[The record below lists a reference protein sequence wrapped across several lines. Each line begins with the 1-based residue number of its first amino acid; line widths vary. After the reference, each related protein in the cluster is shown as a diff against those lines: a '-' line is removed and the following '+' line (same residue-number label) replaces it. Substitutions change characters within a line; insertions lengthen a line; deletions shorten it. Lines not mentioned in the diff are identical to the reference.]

1 MASTSQKQPVDMKY
15 SLTDITTEPSDEQL
29 SQLMKEVAE
38 EAKQKSEKAKSAFF
52 QNMYEYIREQT
63 EKYSTINIKLDNA

>member
-1 MASTSQKQPVDMKY
+1 MTSEKQQVDMKY

-38 EAKQKSEKAKSAFF
+38 EAKQKADKANSEFF
-52 QNMYEYIREQT
+52 HKMQ
-63 EKYSTINIKLDNA
+63 

>member
-1 MASTSQKQPVDMKY
+1 MAATSQQQPVDMKY

-38 EAKQKSEKAKSAFF
+38 EAKQKADKAKSAFF
-52 QNMYEYIREQT
+52 EEMYEYIRGEK
-63 EKYSTINIKLDNA
+63 EKYSSLKIKLDNA